1 MAPSRVCAA
10 LALATASVQSIEIN
24 ADAQNR
30 ANPVRKVVTM
40 LQKMTKKVEAE
51 GEKEA
56 DLFSKYMCYCKNAGG
71 TLQASIAGNNA
82 KVPELQA
89 TIEKTEAEKTQLD
102 ADLVKARSD
111 REAAKSAIA
120 TATSIREK
128 EAATFASYK
137 ADAEANIGALAKATA
152 AIEKG
157 TGGSFLQTSAAQ
169 VVKNLMENF
178 DSSKLGDVD
187 RQDVL
192 AFLSNGQSYA
202 ASGEILGILKQLHE
216 EMSKDLAATAATE
229 ADAIKS
235 FDELMSAKTKEID
248 ALTKAIEEKTIR
260 TGEVAVQIVQYK
272 NELSDSEASLIEDQK
287 FLQDME
293 KNCATKEAEY
303 EVVKQT
309 RQEELTALAET
320 VKILNDDD
328 ALELFKKT
336 LPGASA
342 SFVQVRTSEMALRE
356 RALSAL
362 RVDKPGAKA
371 LNFIMLAL
379 RGKKIGFEKVIKMVD
394 SMVVTLKKEQA
405 DDDNKQEYCNVQLDH
420 LDDKKKGLVRDV
432 ADGEKAIAD
441 AEETLATLSSDIK
454 ALVDGIKALDKEVK
468 NAVEQR
474 QEENSDYS
482 SLLASDTAAKE
493 LLEFA
498 KNRLN
503 KFYNPA
509 LYVPPPKRELSEED
523 RIAVNM
529 GGTAPPTPAPGGIAG
544 TGISALVDVSEHDA
558 PAPPPEAV
566 GAYKKKGEESTG
578 VIAMVDL
585 LIKDLDKELQEA
597 GQAEKDAQADYE
609 VAMKDAA
616 EQRVTD
622 THTLADKET
631 AKADTEGMLQTHKDG
646 HVSATKE
653 LMATQHVIMQL
664 HNECDW
670 LLQYFDAR
678 KEARSAEIEALGKA
692 KAVLSG
698 ADFSFLQ
705 LSAAKAPEDE
715 LAKEMTHDL
724 EMNFNKIAPFGKEDT
739 AKELQDHAAK
749 TQDTLVDA
757 VENAEVAEIKR
768 AVFRALTRLRAAT
781 IKEFDTIARLETQ
794 AIDAYNDA
802 HHYRAENPLTH
813 LHEDEAPVET
823 DKLKSFH

>member
-1 MAPSRVCAA
+1 MALTRACVV
-10 LALATASVQSIEIN
+10 LALAPCVQALEIDANIE
-24 ADAQNR
+24 NR

-40 LQKMTKKVEAE
+40 LQKMVKKVEAE
-51 GEKEA
+51 GEKEEK
-56 DLFSKYMCYCKNAGG
+56 LFDNYMCYCKNGAS
-71 TLQASIAGNNA
+71 TLQASISANDA
-82 KVPELQA
+82 KVPELQS
-89 TIEKTEAEKTQLD
+89 TIEKSEAAATQLKS
-102 ADLVKARSD
+102 DLDKARSD

-120 TATSIREK
+120 KATSIREK
-128 EAATFASYK
+128 EAAAFASYK
-137 ADAEANIGALAKATA
+137 ADADANIAALGKATA

-157 TGGSFLQTSAAQ
+157 AGGSFLQTGAAQ
-169 VVKNLMENF
+169 VVRKLMETF
-178 DSSKLGDVD
+178 DSSKMGDTD

-202 ASGEILGILKQLHE
+202 QSGEILGILKQLHE

-229 ADAIKS
+229 KDSIKS
-235 FDELMSAKTKEID
+235 FDELMAAKTKEID
-248 ALTKAIEEKTIR
+248 ALIKAIEEKTIR
-260 TGEVAVQIVQYK
+260 VGEVAVQIVQYK
-272 NELSDSEASLIEDQK
+272 NELTDSEASLIEDQK
-287 FLQDME
+287 FLGDME
-293 KNCATKEAEY
+293 KNCATKEAEW
-303 EVVKQT
+303 EVVKAT

-320 VKILNDDD
+320 ITVLNDDD

-342 SFVQVRTSEMALRE
+342 SFVQVRATDKALR
-356 RALSAL
+356 
-362 RVDKPGAKA
+362 AKA
-371 LNFIMLAL
+371 LATLRKPAAKNLNFIMLAL
-379 RGKKIGFEKVIKMVD
+379 QGKKVGFEKVIKMVD
-394 SMVVTLKKEQA
+394 AMVVTLKKEQT
-405 DDDNKQEYCNVQLDH
+405 DDDNKQEFCTVQMDS
-420 LDDKKKGLVRDV
+420 LDDKKKGLARDV
-432 ADGEKAIAD
+432 EDADKAIAD
-441 AEETLATLSSDIK
+441 AEESLATLKADIE
-454 ALVDGIKALDKEVK
+454 ALADGIKKLDKEVVES
-468 NAVEQR
+468 VEQR
-474 QEENSDYS
+474 KEENADYS
-482 SLLASDTAAKE
+482 SLMASDTAAKE

-503 KFYNPA
+503 KFYNPK
-509 LYVPPPKRELSEED
+509 LYQPPPKRELSEED

-544 TGISALVDVSEHDA
+544 TVIAVLAQDA

-566 GAYKKKGEESTG
+566 GAYKKNSEGGGG
-578 VIAMVDL
+578 VIAMIDL
-585 LIKDLDKELQEA
+585 LVKDLDKELTEA
-597 GQAEKDAQADYE
+597 KTAEVDAQKDYE
-609 VAMKDAA
+609 TYMRDAA
-616 EQRVTD
+616 EQRTTD
-622 THTLADKET
+622 TKTLADKET
-631 AKADTEGMLQTHKDG
+631 AKADTEGMLQVHTDG
-646 HVSATKE
+646 KTSSTKE

-670 LLQYFDAR
+670 LLKYFDAR
-678 KEARSAEIEALGKA
+678 KEARSAEIDALGKA

-705 LSAAKAPEDE
+705 ISEAKAPEDE

-802 HHYRAENPLTH
+802 HHYRAENPLAH